1 MRVLKEFRFGPMKF
15 SIFSFNEK
23 WILKTE
29 VGLCEQTFK
38 FPQEEFDFEKI
49 EIFCRDLEL
58 QTRIHARFQEMHADL
73 KSFSTSD

>member
-38 FPQEEFDFEKI
+38 FPQEEFEMETIVAYCHETDF
-49 EIFCRDLEL
+49 
-58 QTRIHARFQEMHADL
+58 QSRIHARFQDMHTDL
-73 KSFSTSD
+73 KSLTDSE

>member
-38 FPQEEFDFEKI
+38 FPHEEFEI
-49 EIFCRDLEL
+49 ENVEAYCLDMNF
-58 QTRIHARFQEMHADL
+58 QSRIHARFQDMHADL
-73 KSFSTSD
+73 TTLSTGD

>member
-1 MRVLKEFRFGPMKF
+1 MRVLKEFIFGPMKF

-38 FPQEEFDFEKI
+38 FPHEEFEI
-49 EIFCRDLEL
+49 ESVEAYCNDPEF
-58 QTRIHARFQEMHADL
+58 QSRIHARFQDMHADL
-73 KSFSTSD
+73 STLTASN

>member
-1 MRVLKEFRFGPMKF
+1 MRVLKEFRFGTMKF

-38 FPQEEFDFEKI
+38 FPHEEFELEKI
-49 EIFCRDLEL
+49 EAFCLDSDF
-58 QTRIHARFQEMHADL
+58 QNRIHIRFQDMHNDL
-73 KSFSTSD
+73 KTLTASD

>member
-1 MRVLKEFRFGPMKF
+1 MRVLKEFRFGQMKF

-38 FPQEEFDFEKI
+38 FSHEDFSIEQVEEVCQKQEFQN
-49 EIFCRDLEL
+49 RVH
-58 QTRIHARFQEMHADL
+58 TRFQNMHEDIQT
-73 KSFSTSD
+73 FSANE

>member
-38 FPQEEFDFEKI
+38 FPQEEFQIETVELFCHNQDF
-49 EIFCRDLEL
+49 
-58 QTRIHARFQEMHADL
+58 QNQIHARFQEMHTDL
-73 KSFSTSD
+73 NALSPSE